1 MQDIFSNVGAEC
13 VFGVNDIKTTRE
25 LSERIGFNT
34 VDIATETAPRWWGW
48 LKFDKQ
54 TTSVHPN
61 KRGLMLPQEIARMP
75 LGEQIVLRPGMMPV
89 RCQRV
94 QWFDDPNF
102 ANLQRPAPVVP
113 SLEIKIALD
122 GGQAPVSRPFDKRL
136 QPEARPAIKAVP
148 EPVP

>member
-1 MQDIFSNVGAEC
+1 
-13 VFGVNDIKTTRE
+13 
-25 LSERIGFNT
+25 
-34 VDIATETAPRWWGW
+34 
-48 LKFDKQ
+48 
-54 TTSVHPN
+54 
-61 KRGLMLPQEIARMP
+61 MP

-94 QWFDDPNF
+94 RWFDDPNF
-102 ANLQRPAPVVP
+102 TGLQRPAPVVP